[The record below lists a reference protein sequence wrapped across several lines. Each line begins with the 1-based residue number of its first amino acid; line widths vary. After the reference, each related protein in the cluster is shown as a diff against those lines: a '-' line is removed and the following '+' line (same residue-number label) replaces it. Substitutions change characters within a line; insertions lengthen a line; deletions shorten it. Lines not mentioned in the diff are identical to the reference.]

1 MLPNLKSLRDEYGIS
16 QQKLAEIINVTQQS
30 INKYENQNTAPDVDV
45 LIRMADYFNTSIDY
59 LLGYTDIRWKT
70 GEAGTYELTKEE
82 VSLFSQIRAL
92 TPEQKECIRLTVQT
106 FLKR

>member
-1 MLPNLKSLRDEYGIS
+1 MYFCYTDVIGGVFMLPNLKSLRDEYGIS

-59 LLGYTDIRWKT
+59 LLGHTDIR
-70 GEAGTYELTKEE
+70 
-82 VSLFSQIRAL
+82 
-92 TPEQKECIRLTVQT
+92 
-106 FLKR
+106 

>member
-59 LLGYTDIRWKT
+59 LLGHTDIR
-70 GEAGTYELTKEE
+70 
-82 VSLFSQIRAL
+82 
-92 TPEQKECIRLTVQT
+92 
-106 FLKR
+106 